1 MLDII
6 NNYDI
11 RDAVEK
17 DKYEFFSF
25 RSKKILKKKE
35 NEVATS
41 NSSVLLWFNRIYG
54 TVLIVS
60 TFKRE
65 LNIANIFLKNRE
77 NETKRYLRINEI

>member
-1 MLDII
+1 M
-6 NNYDI
+6 N
-11 RDAVEK
+11 
-17 DKYEFFSF
+17 FFLF
-25 RSKKILKKKE
+25 VRKRFKKRKE